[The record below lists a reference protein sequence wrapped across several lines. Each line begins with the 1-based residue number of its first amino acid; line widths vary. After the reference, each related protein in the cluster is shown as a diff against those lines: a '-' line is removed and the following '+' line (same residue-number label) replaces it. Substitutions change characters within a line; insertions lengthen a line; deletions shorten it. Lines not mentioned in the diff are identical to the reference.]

1 MTSELGE
8 FMYEAVNRSD
18 VENIKA
24 LLQKGVRV
32 NTLVQSGFT
41 LLGQA
46 VKIGNIEVLRLLL
59 SAEELSPPDDAQY
72 AVTSEQKY
80 ALEET
85 LDAFLRPNDTQ
96 QGTSCQPPRA
106 SDSCIFLPRDDVSH
120 NQMGLGLFQS
130 LRRLAPHC
138 RKTDVNLP
146 DFYDRMPVHYAADLG
161 RTDIL
166 DLLLKAGCRVNV
178 SDSDNVTPLHLAVTR
193 GHEEVAVM
201 LLKAGSRVNSKNSD
215 KSSTLHIAASR
226 GYTGIVKKLLQHGA
240 MVDVPDAS
248 ERTPLLVAVSRGHAE
263 VVKVLLDY
271 HANANIEEIHGYTP
285 LSEAVW
291 RRDVA
296 LVRLLLDAGAKVPH
310 GQHLLHYAVAH
321 GVTSLASLLLE
332 RGASVNVRDALGN
345 TPMHLA
351 IRNKHPEM
359 LQEFFRSGG
368 DVNITNG
375 LSGLSLLHEVVL
387 ELQEENLSMFRTIL
401 NVLLSYGCEMNCES
415 FTKGDT
421 PLFRA
426 LLTNKVLFAEEL
438 IREGSDVNSGNVYSC
453 DIDNMWL
460 AKRSKNLSLVQMI
473 FYAGYDMQRTPL
485 SCTVPERL
493 AGSLQSDNIER
504 WLAFVKRN
512 PMSLCS
518 FCRIVLRRH
527 LKQNL
532 SAKISF
538 LDVPVRVRDFLLLKD
553 ICGPGL
559 ALEEDGELV
568 NAS

>member
-1 MTSELGE
+1 
-8 FMYEAVNRSD
+8 MYEAVSRSD

-46 VKIGNIEVLRLLL
+46 VQIGNIEVLKLLL
-59 SAEELSPPDDAQY
+59 NAEEFFPPDDHEYPSTA
-72 AVTSEQKY
+72 EQSY
-80 ALEET
+80 ALDET
-85 LDAFLRPNDTQ
+85 LDAFLRPTTTVWHKSGNERKESRQ
-96 QGTSCQPPRA
+96 A
-106 SDSCIFLPRDDVSH
+106 SRTTDSCIFLPRDDVSH

-146 DFYDRMPVHYAADLG
+146 DFYDRMPVHYAAELG
-161 RTDIL
+161 RPDIL
-166 DLLLKAGCRVNV
+166 ELLLRAGCRVNV
-178 SDSDNVTPLHLAVTR
+178 SDSDNVTPLHLAVAR
-193 GHEEVAVM
+193 GHEEVAHM

-226 GYTGIVKKLLQHGA
+226 GHTAIVNRLLQYGA

-248 ERTPLLVAVSRGHAE
+248 DRTPLLVAVSRGHAE

-291 RRDVA
+291 RRDVTLA
-296 LVRLLLDAGAKVPH
+296 KLLLDAGAKVPH
-310 GQHLLHYAVAH
+310 GQHLLHYSVAH
-321 GVTSLASLLLE
+321 GAVPLACLLLE

-351 IRNKHPEM
+351 IRNKLPAL
-359 LQEFFRSGG
+359 LQELVRNGG
-368 DVNITNG
+368 DVNVTNG
-375 LSGLSLLHEVVL
+375 LSGLSLLHEVVV
-387 ELQEENLSMFRTIL
+387 ELQEDSFSMFRTIL
-401 NVLLSYGCEMNCES
+401 HILLKNGCNMDCES

-426 LLTNKVLFAEEL
+426 LLSDKVLFAEEL

-460 AKRSKNLSLVQMI
+460 AKRSQKLTLVQMI
-473 FYAGYDMQRTPL
+473 VYAGYDMQKSPH
-485 SCTVPERL
+485 SCTVPEPL
-493 AGSLQSDNIER
+493 TGSTRADTIKK
-504 WLAFVKRN
+504 WLTFAKQN
-512 PMSLCS
+512 PMQLCGL
-518 FCRIVLRRH
+518 CRIVVRRQLR
-527 LKQNL
+527 QNL
-532 SAKISF
+532 SAKVSS
-538 LDVPVRVRDFLLLKD
+538 LDMPMRICDYLLLKD
-553 ICGPGL
+553 ICGPVPHDNS
-559 ALEEDGELV
+559 EHQV
-568 NAS
+568 R